1 MHLTMA
7 DSGLLALD
15 DGTNVFWPL
24 FSFSLRAAS
33 EPAVDLD
40 AGEARRGEARRDDYQ
55 SAGFVDT
62 GAGTI
67 LTSLTRLHG

>member
-15 DGTNVFWPL
+15 NGTNVFWPL

-40 AGEARRGEARRDDYQ
+40 AGEARRDETITKVLDLLTLEQAR
-55 SAGFVDT
+55 F
-62 GAGTI
+62 
-67 LTSLTRLHG
+67 